1 MGVVLYST
9 NCPKCNV
16 LSMKLKDKN
25 IDFTVNTN
33 VDDMIAK
40 GFHSAPILEVDGE
53 CYEFGDAVKYIG
65 TL

>member
-25 IDFTVNTN
+25 VDFTVNTN

-40 GFHSAPILEVDGE
+40 GFQSAPILEVNGE
-53 CYEFGDAVKYIG
+53 YYEFGDAVRVVNNM
-65 TL
+65 

>member
-40 GFHSAPILEVDGE
+40 GFQSAPILEVDGE
-53 CYEFGDAVKYIG
+53 YYEFGDAVKYIG